1 MMKKWIAGILA
12 VSSICAAIGMAT
24 GCKNDKEFVAT
35 NCVAEAYEEY
45 GLAVGKNSTN
55 KTAIL
60 AAMNKVIGDIDDS
73 EMNDI
78 VEYYD
83 VLSSEKTPSITLQFP
98 DLSDNTAGT
107 LQVYTNAEFAPFEF
121 LDENQN
127 IVGVDMYLMQLVAE
141 EMNMKVNFHNIAF
154 DAIVGKIAQE
164 DNAIGA
170 AGMTIY
176 DEPKE
181 KVDFSDPY
189 YSTVQCI
196 ISEKSKAFDSLDDL
210 KGLKIG
216 VQKGTTGWK
225 MIDEAIASGVLK
237 DTGAEVVQYDSGPV
251 AYTAL
256 KAGKCDVVV
265 IDELPAKKLV
275 K

>member
-1 MMKKWIAGILA
+1 MNMKKIFATVLA
-12 VSSICAAIGMAT
+12 ATTVFAVACAT
-24 GCKNDKEFVAT
+24 GCGNDAKYVAT
-35 NCVAEAYEEY
+35 AIASENNEQY
-45 GLAVGKNSTN
+45 GLAVGKNSSN

-60 AAMNKVIGDIDDS
+60 AAMNKVIDGIDNMEDILA
-73 EMNDI
+73 
-78 VEYYD
+78 YYD
-83 VLSSEKTPSITLQFP
+83 ALSSDTTPSVTLDFP
-98 DLSDNTAGT
+98 NLADNTAGT

-121 LDENQN
+121 LDDDQN
-127 IVGVDMYLMQLVAE
+127 IVGVDMYIMNLVAE

-154 DAIVGKIAQE
+154 DAIVGKISEE

-181 KVDFSDPY
+181 KVDFSNPY

-196 ISEKSKAFDSLDDL
+196 ISTEEQAFSTLESL
-210 KGLKIG
+210 KGKKIG

-225 MIDEAIASGVLK
+225 MIDEAIQSGALK
-237 DTGAEVVQYDSGPV
+237 DSGAEVVQYDSGPV